1 MAGDLATFSCLGL
14 LASASALY
22 SLRLRRGYNDHRVA
36 QIAYNNQR
44 DVVGSDRVPDG
55 EAAGGLRRLCAGVP
69 PLRSVIPLA
78 NYPSETTNL
87 NGAG

>member
-1 MAGDLATFSCLGL
+1 MAGDLATCSCLGL

-44 DVVGSDRVPDG
+44 GSDRVPDG

-78 NYPSETTNL
+78 DFPSETTNL